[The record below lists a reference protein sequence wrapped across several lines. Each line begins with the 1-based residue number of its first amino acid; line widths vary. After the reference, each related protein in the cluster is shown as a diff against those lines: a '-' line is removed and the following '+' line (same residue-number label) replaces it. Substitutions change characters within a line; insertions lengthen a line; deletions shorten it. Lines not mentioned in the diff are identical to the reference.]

1 MGKKREVLHMCF
13 ELYCDLFAPSAN
25 NNYLRKILIK
35 AESTPIEVIRLTQ
48 QSFALDIF
56 PSDKLISS
64 TPNLIS
70 YRTKLAS

>member
-1 MGKKREVLHMCF
+1 MCF
-13 ELYCDLFAPSAN
+13 ELYCDLF
-25 NNYLRKILIK
+25 LRKILIK
-35 AESTPIEVIRLTQ
+35 AERTPIEAIRLTQ

-56 PSDKLISS
+56 PSDNLISS